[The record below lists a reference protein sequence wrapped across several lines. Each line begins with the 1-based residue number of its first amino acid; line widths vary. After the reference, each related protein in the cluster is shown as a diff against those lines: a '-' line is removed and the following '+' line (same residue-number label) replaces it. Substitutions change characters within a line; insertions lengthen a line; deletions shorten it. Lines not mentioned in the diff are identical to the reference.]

1 MRATVAAFVLA
12 LLVGCGREEAPAPEP
27 DPRPSTAAAATRVV
41 AQLRVVDLEG
51 RPLANMAPI
60 ATLQPNAFD
69 KPVVQGALTKE
80 DGQASLVL
88 PNDQLLYVRAWDPNV
103 RMFANNYLEIRPG
116 PATSTQQMDVVMVPG
131 ASLDAV
137 LAGRDG
143 KPAANVRVGLMM
155 VHPAEGPWW
164 PDRADTNARG
174 AVHFPSVPAGKYTIR
189 IKLAA
194 GGESEIADIYL
205 PPGGAIDL
213 GTVTLQ

>member
-1 MRATVAAFVLA
+1 MHDLEKVALGLNDGQF
-12 LLVGCGREEAPAPEP
+12 
-27 DPRPSTAAAATRVV
+27 V

-69 KPVVQGALTKE
+69 KPVVQGPLTKE

-88 PNDQLLYVRAWDPNV
+88 PNDQLFYVRAWDPNL
-103 RMFANNYLEIRPG
+103 RMFANNYIEIRPG
-116 PATSTQQMDVVMVPG
+116 PGTSTPQMDIVMTPG

-137 LAGRDG
+137 LVGRDG
-143 KPAANVRVGLMM
+143 KPAANVHVELMM
-155 VHPAEGPWW
+155 FHPTEGPWW

-174 AVHFPSVPAGKYTIR
+174 AVHFPSVPAGKYAIKIR
-189 IKLAA
+189 VAA
-194 GGESEIADIYL
+194 GGENEAPDVYL

-213 GTVTLQ
+213 GPLTLQ